1 MINKNGP
8 SVLLTD
14 NDLGDRAEECAVL
27 ERELDARVTIAQCRT
42 EEDVLEAVR
51 AQQPDAIVT
60 QWAPITAAVIDEL
73 DHCAVISRIGIG
85 LDVVDLDAAQSAGI
99 DVRNV
104 PDYCI
109 EEVAAHA
116 TAMLMSLARR
126 LPNLDSDLRSGRW
139 NAAEGAKRIGR
150 LSSLTLGLVGAGR
163 IGQIVARA
171 FKIWGTEVIV
181 YDPYVT
187 HSEFEQ
193 VSLEQLAERSD
204 MISLHAPL
212 TEENRHVIGRKFFAN
227 CTRAPILVNTSRGG
241 LIDAAALTEALVLG
255 LVSSAGLD
263 VFEVE
268 PLPADDPLRSAP
280 NCILTAHAAWSSR
293 QALPDLRR
301 GAIQNVIDA
310 LTVDENRVRS

>member
-1 MINKNGP
+1 MTNVNGP

-14 NDLGDRAEECAVL
+14 NDLGDRTEECAAL
-27 ERELDARVTIAQCRT
+27 EHELGARVTIAQCRT
-42 EEDVLEAVR
+42 EEDVLDAVR

-60 QWAPITAAVIDEL
+60 QWAPITAAVIAEL

-85 LDVVDLDAAQSAGI
+85 LDVVDLGAARTAGI
-99 DVRNV
+99 EVRNV

-126 LPNLDSDLRSGRW
+126 LPTLDSDLRRGLW
-139 NAAEGAKRIGR
+139 NAADGAQHIGR

-163 IGQIVARA
+163 IGQLVARA
-171 FKIWGTEVIV
+171 FTIWGAEVIV
-181 YDPYVT
+181 YDPYTT
-187 HSEFEQ
+187 HSDFEQ
-193 VSLEQLAERSD
+193 VSLAQLAERAD
-204 MISLHAPL
+204 MLSLHAPL
-212 TEENRHVIGRKFFAN
+212 TEENRHIIGREFLAS

-241 LIDAAALTEALVLG
+241 LIDAAALAEALTLG

-301 GAIQNVIDA
+301 GAIQNVIDV
-310 LTVDENRVRS
+310 LTDAPNRVRS

>member
-126 LPNLDSDLRSGRW
+126 LPNLDSDLRSGQW

>member
-1 MINKNGP
+1 MTNYDGP

-27 ERELDARVTIAQCRT
+27 ERDLGARVTIAQCRT
-42 EEDVLEAVR
+42 EADVLKAVR

-60 QWAPITAAVIDEL
+60 QWAPITAAVIAEL
-73 DHCAVISRIGIG
+73 DHCSVISRIGIG
-85 LDVVDLDAAQSAGI
+85 LDVVDLGAAHSAGI
-99 DVRNV
+99 AVRNV
-104 PDYCI
+104 PDYCV

-126 LPNLDSDLRSGRW
+126 LPHLDSDLRGGQW
-139 NAAEGAKRIGR
+139 NAADSAQRIGR

-163 IGQIVARA
+163 IGRLVARA

-181 YDPYVT
+181 YDPYTT
-187 HSEFEQ
+187 HSDFEQ
-193 VSLEQLAERSD
+193 VSLAQLAERAD
-204 MISLHAPL
+204 LISLHAPL
-212 TEENRHVIGRKFFAN
+212 TEENRHLIGREFFAT
-227 CTRAPILVNTSRGG
+227 CTHAPILVNTSRGG
-241 LIDAAALTEALVLG
+241 LIDSAALTEALTLG
-255 LVSSAGLD
+255 LVSGAGLD

-268 PLPADDPLRSAP
+268 PLPADDPLRTAP

-301 GAIQNVIDA
+301 GAIQNVIDVFA
-310 LTVDENRVRS
+310 LDENRVKS